1 MNRKIG
7 VIYSYVLML
16 CEIGSAMLFTPFLLK
31 MLGTSQYG
39 VYQLSSQ
46 ITAYLMLLDLGV
58 GNAVIR
64 YMAKYR
70 TEDNKQKQREF
81 LGIATVFY
89 FIIAV
94 ITVIIGIVLVI
105 IFPKVF
111 AVGLTTEEIKIGQKL
126 LAVTMMTCAVT
137 LGTSSF
143 ATTLMA
149 YERFSFSK
157 GMSIMGVLLKVGISV
172 IVLLCGWKAL
182 GVVIVHF
189 ITNLVTRA
197 SYVGFVL
204 FKLKVRPSFKN
215 FDMSFIKETVTYSSF
230 VFLQMLATQINS
242 MTDTILLGILAK
254 GASAIIAVY
263 GLGAQIIQYF
273 KTIGSH
279 FTGVLMAG
287 VVRLVEKGAD
297 SKALQDEMVRI
308 GRIIL
313 MMLGLVFTVFLVF
326 GRQFVILW
334 AGENYE
340 RSYYVTWA
348 IMIPT
353 MFTLV
358 QSIGTQILWAM
369 NKHRNQAII
378 QLISAL
384 INVVLTAFLI
394 RWKPLEGAVIGSVIA
409 LTIGDVVCM
418 NIMFKKEIR
427 IKLLGYYAGLFKG
440 ILPSLAIAFAAG
452 SLFKL
457 LDMSRYG
464 WIGFGANCMVAVA
477 AYGVCMITFG
487 MNKSEKNML
496 LDIFRK
502 ITTLLKRKK
511 GV

>member
-1 MNRKIG
+1 
-7 VIYSYVLML
+7 
-16 CEIGSAMLFTPFLLK
+16 
-31 MLGTSQYG
+31 
-39 VYQLSSQ
+39 
-46 ITAYLMLLDLGV
+46 
-58 GNAVIR
+58 
-64 YMAKYR
+64 
-70 TEDNKQKQREF
+70 
-81 LGIATVFY
+81 
-89 FIIAV
+89 
-94 ITVIIGIVLVI
+94 
-105 IFPKVF
+105 
-111 AVGLTTEEIKIGQKL
+111 
-126 LAVTMMTCAVT
+126 
-137 LGTSSF
+137 
-143 ATTLMA
+143 
-149 YERFSFSK
+149 
-157 GMSIMGVLLKVGISV
+157 
-172 IVLLCGWKAL
+172 
-182 GVVIVHF
+182 
-189 ITNLVTRA
+189 
-197 SYVGFVL
+197 
-204 FKLKVRPSFKN
+204 
-215 FDMSFIKETVTYSSF
+215 MSFIKETVTYSSF